1 MPLMLL
7 NNILARMLLNGLCY
21 GAMRWLKQNP
31 DESKLPLFVVEALA
45 KTPAKV
51 SAKKAAA
58 LNLYKQHV
66 ESRPPIFFD
75 TLKIGEFLA
84 TYQVGGIPDHHAA
97 KVENLNS
104 ILQQQH
110 EGTGESS
117 IVPFSTTVVICGACT
132 GRDTTH
138 GLTLSQIPKAYW
150 AAILSPP
157 EGYSY
162 VIIDYQQQEPAI
174 IAAKSGA
181 SAIMDLYANGDLYE
195 ALNSQVTS
203 GLLDRKS
210 FKTLMTVHLYGGRAA
225 TIARKI
231 GHGVVEVIQWL
242 GKLKVLLKPLSDW
255 LNIQLYQSKQAGE
268 IQSLDWQINLKI
280 LKKDTAIRNWPVQ
293 ACGADIMRRACLA
306 LEKAEIPVLLT
317 EHDGF
322 LIQVKTT
329 HFDQQIL
336 LAQQALGDASAMVL
350 GGFKLKSKV
359 ERIFQQEIGK

>member
-1 MPLMLL
+1 MTTLNSLL
-7 NNILARMLLNGLCY
+7 FRLLLNGVSY
-21 GAMRWLKQNP
+21 GAVHWLKLNP
-31 DESKLPLFVVEALA
+31 TESKLPPFVRAALA
-45 KTPAKV
+45 EGGCKV
-51 SAKKAAA
+51 SGKKADA
-58 LNLYKQHV
+58 LNKYQKHV
-66 ESRPPIFFD
+66 KNRPPICID
-75 TLKIGEFLA
+75 MLMVAKFLA

-110 EGTGESS
+110 EGGSESS
-117 IVPFSTTVVICGACT
+117 IMPFSTTVVICGACT
-132 GRDTTH
+132 GRDTTQ
-138 GLTLSQIPKAYW
+138 GLALSQIPKAYW

-181 SAIMDLYANGDLYE
+181 SAIMDLYAKGDLYE
-195 ALNSQVTS
+195 TLNSQVTS

-255 LNIQLYQSKQAGE
+255 LNIQLYQSKQAGQ
-268 IQSLDWQINLKI
+268 IQSLDWQVNLKI
-280 LKKDTAIRNWPVQ
+280 YKKDTAIRNWPVQ

-306 LEKAEIPVLLT
+306 LENAEIPVLLT

-322 LIQVKTT
+322 LIQVKAA

-336 LAQQALGDASAMVL
+336 LAQQALGEASAMVL